1 MRLTPNEPA
10 LELAFDCGPGGMKRS
25 EFPGLHYVRLEAM
38 SVALQRST
46 SGTISVAAGTNVLG
60 INMEGAVIAKSPSAA
75 KIVIVPPRSMFFIRG
90 PVKLSGLAARGDHK
104 FQMLSWLSAALPVL
118 DQWVQTHGSDR
129 NLKGFS
135 RNVGCK
141 PIDPNFV
148 ETIKRFEEAKN
159 TSAELAEPLLLSII
173 HEAVGRIMVGSDEMQ
188 LSPLP
193 SDLPDPLL
201 KLAAE
206 VRKTPAGNWSLR
218 EASEMAS
225 YSPFHF
231 SRVFK
236 QLVGYG
242 FHEYVDRCRTEL
254 AVSLLV
260 SSDLAVDHV
269 ATQAGFGTTQGL
281 RESVRDYLGLVPSE
295 FRSLPELYD
304 SNS

>member
-1 MRLTPNEPA
+1 
-10 LELAFDCGPGGMKRS
+10 
-25 EFPGLHYVRLEAM
+25 M
-38 SVALQRST
+38 SVGLQKST
-46 SGTISVAAGTNVLG
+46 NGSISVASNTNILG
-60 INMEGAVIAKSPSAA
+60 INMDGAVIARSVGA
-75 KIVIVPPRSMFFIRG
+75 KVVIVPPRSMFFIKG
-90 PVKLSGLAARGDHK
+90 PVRLSALAARGDHK
-104 FQMLSWLSAALPVL
+104 LQTLSWQSAALPVL
-118 DQWVQTHGSDR
+118 DQWLQTHGPGR
-129 NLKGFS
+129 NTKGYS
-135 RNVGCK
+135 RSVGCK

-148 ETIKRFEEAKN
+148 ETIKRFEEAK
-159 TSAELAEPLLLSII
+159 TVASELTEPLLLSII

-188 LSPLP
+188 LAPLP
-193 SDLPDPLL
+193 TELPDPLV
-201 KLAAE
+201 KLAAL
-206 VRKTPAGNWSLR
+206 VRKSPAGNWSLK
-218 EASEMAS
+218 EASDMAS

-295 FRSLPELYD
+295 FRSLPDLYE
-304 SNS
+304 S

>member
-1 MRLTPNEPA
+1 MRLTPNEPS
-10 LELAFDCGPGGMKRS
+10 LELDFECGAGGIKRS
-25 EFPGLHYVRLEAM
+25 EFPGLHYVRLEAL
-38 SVALQRST
+38 SVAVQRST
-46 SGTISVAAGTNVLG
+46 NGTIGVSSGVNVLG
-60 INMEGAVIAKSPSAA
+60 INMEGAVIARSVSAA
-75 KIVIVPPRSMFFIRG
+75 KIIIVPPRSMFFVKG
-90 PVKLSGLAARGDHK
+90 PVKMSALAARGDHK
-104 FQMLSWLSAALPVL
+104 LQMLSWSSASMPVL
-118 DQWVQTHGSDR
+118 DQWLQTHGPGR
-129 NLKGFS
+129 NTKGLS

-141 PIDPNFV
+141 PIDPHFV
-148 ETIKRFEEAKN
+148 DAIKRFEEAKSCA
-159 TSAELAEPLLLSII
+159 TELAEPLLLSII

-193 SDLPDPLL
+193 SDLPDPLM
-201 KLAAE
+201 KLAME
-206 VRKTPAGNWSLR
+206 VRKAPAGNWSLK
-218 EASEMAS
+218 EASDMAS

-269 ATQAGFGTTQGL
+269 ATQSGFGTTQGL

-295 FRSLPELYD
+295 FRSLPELFETV
-304 SNS
+304 

>member
-1 MRLTPNEPA
+1 MA
-10 LELAFDCGPGGMKRS
+10 
-25 EFPGLHYVRLEAM
+25 V
-38 SVALQRST
+38 QRST
-46 SGTISVAAGTNVLG
+46 NGTIGVSPGVNVLG
-60 INMEGAVIAKSPSAA
+60 INMEGAVIARSVSAA
-75 KIVIVPPRSMFFIRG
+75 KIIIVPPRSMFFAKG
-90 PVKLSGLAARGDHK
+90 PVKMSALAARGDHK
-104 FQMLSWLSAALPVL
+104 LQMLSWSSASQPVL
-118 DQWVQTHGSDR
+118 DQWLQTHGPGR
-129 NLKGFS
+129 NTKGLS

-141 PIDPNFV
+141 PIDPHFLDA
-148 ETIKRFEEAKN
+148 IKRFEEAKN
-159 TSAELAEPLLLSII
+159 CPAELVEPLLLSII

-193 SDLPDPLL
+193 SDLPDPLM
-201 KLAAE
+201 KLALE
-206 VRKTPAGNWSLR
+206 VRKAPAGNWSLK
-218 EASEMAS
+218 EASDMAS

-269 ATQAGFGTTQGL
+269 ATQSGFGTTQGL

-295 FRSLPELYD
+295 FRSLPELFETA
-304 SNS
+304 

>member
-1 MRLTPNEPA
+1 MRLTPNDPA
-10 LELAFDCGPGGMKRS
+10 LDLSFDCGSGGVKRS
-25 EFPGLHYVRLEAM
+25 EFPGLHYVRLEAL
-38 SVALQRST
+38 SVAIQRST
-46 SGTISVAAGTNVLG
+46 NGTIAVASGTNVLG
-60 INMEGAVIAKSPSAA
+60 INMEGAVIARSVAAA
-75 KIVIVPPRSMFFIRG
+75 KIIIVPPRSMFFIKG
-90 PVKLSGLAARGDHK
+90 PVKMSGLAARGDHK
-104 FQMLSWLSAALPVL
+104 LQMLSWNSSALPVL
-118 DQWVQTHGSDR
+118 DQWLQTHGPGR
-129 NLKGFS
+129 NTKGLS

-159 TSAELAEPLLLSII
+159 TNAELAEPLLLSII
-173 HEAVGRIMVGSDEMQ
+173 HEAVGRIMVGNDEMQ

-193 SDLPDPLL
+193 SDLPEPLM

-206 VRKTPAGNWSLR
+206 VRKTPAGNWSLK
-218 EASEMAS
+218 EASDMAS

-295 FRSLPELYD
+295 FRSLPEIFD
-304 SNS
+304 GGQ